1 VGNKV
6 NNQKGE
12 NMKETFKFECYGHE
26 KKVKATSMSDAYEK
40 ANTWAEK
47 LPEMQFDPERF
58 PKPQNYH
65 GGWMLINECYKWAGR
80 QVWD

>member
-1 VGNKV
+1 
-6 NNQKGE
+6 
-12 NMKETFKFECYGHE
+12 MKETFKFVCYGNE
-26 KKVKATSMSDAYEK
+26 KTIEANNLGDAYDK
-40 ANTWAEK
+40 ANTWAQK

-65 GGWMLINECYKWAGR
+65 GGWYKGTNQIQWQGQ